1 MSNWKGY
8 EFLVFGALLFV
19 VFILLAL
26 WIGKKAKEKGYS
38 RVGFTI
44 FALFLPVIAL
54 IVVLVIQPT
63 QAAQDKSLV
72 KCSQCAEAIQPQAK
86 RCKHCGIE
94 IPLTLINAPSAT

>member
-26 WIGKKAKEKGYS
+26 WIGKKAQEKGYS

-44 FALFLPVIAL
+44 FALFFPVISL

-63 QAAQDKSLV
+63 QTAQV
-72 KCSQCAEAIQPQAK
+72 KGLAKCPHCAEAIQPDAK
-86 RCKHCGIE
+86 VCKHCGRDV
-94 IPLTLINAPSAT
+94 LILGVES